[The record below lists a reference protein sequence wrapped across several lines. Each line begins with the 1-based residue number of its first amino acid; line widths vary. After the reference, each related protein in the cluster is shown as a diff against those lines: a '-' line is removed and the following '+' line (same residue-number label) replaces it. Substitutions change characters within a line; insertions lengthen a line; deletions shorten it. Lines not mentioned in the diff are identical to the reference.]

1 MIMSTGTQALKG
13 AVIGGARKS
22 GGFLQ
27 RLLQRISEGQER
39 KARIMVRQYLATQ
52 SDERLI
58 ALGYGAAE
66 IESIRSQATGNGPS
80 WL

>member
-1 MIMSTGTQALKG
+1 MSTGTQALKG

-39 KARIMVRQYLATQ
+39 TMVRQYLATQ
-52 SDERLI
+52 SDEHLT

-66 IESIRSQATGNGPS
+66 IKSIRSQATGNGPS

>member
-1 MIMSTGTQALKG
+1 M
-13 AVIGGARKS
+13 
-22 GGFLQ
+22 Q

-39 KARIMVRQYLATQ
+39 KARAMVRQYLATQ
-52 SDERLI
+52 SDEHLT

-66 IESIRSQATGNGPS
+66 IKSIRSQATGNGPS